1 MSPNKHQKDLP
12 ISIREDTPI
21 SSRMFLFKGV
31 CLSLHFCFK
40 VNQSIYFYFTL
51 FIFYIRR
58 IKITPTDLRRKLE
71 IFQNTLEALICKRTC
86 KRVSFQAVV
95 FNNEFHI
102 IPLLQHSQSLFERS
116 ISKYNLSLFPSYFR
130 LTGGGIKLHFTV
142 SCIIDQL
149 LSGIHQHLFRTI
161 VR

>member
-95 FNNEFHI
+95 FNNEFHRFSNIRNPSSRGVFLNI
-102 IPLLQHSQSLFERS
+102 I
-116 ISKYNLSLFPSYFR
+116 FPSFQA
-130 LTGGGIKLHFTV
+130 ISDSPEV
-142 SCIIDQL
+142 A
-149 LSGIHQHLFRTI
+149 
-161 VR
+161 